1 MAARKTASTTVEG
14 SRANLRVLYLDEAHA
29 VGALGEVLIMLSRAE
44 PSLEFLQRTVRL
56 IQDTAREHPEGLGLF
71 VVISADAKPP
81 SDAARQYFA
90 RSVTEYGQK
99 VRAMARIVEGIGFL
113 AAAKRSAIAMIQLVS
128 RLPFPAKVFGTQ
140 TEAAVWLTQEITK
153 TTQVRRSVTE
163 LIGASLE
170 LRSIHD
176 RRMPMPMPTPDGG
189 TS

>member
-1 MAARKTASTTVEG
+1 MATRKTGSTTVEN
-14 SRANLRVLYLDEAHA
+14 SRTKLRVLYLDEAHA
-29 VGALGEVLIMLSRAE
+29 VGNLGEVLIMLSRAE

-56 IQDTAREHPEGLGLF
+56 IHDTAREHPDGLGLF

-99 VRAMARIVEGIGFL
+99 VRAMARIVEGVGFL
-113 AAAKRSAIAMIQLVS
+113 AAAKRSAIAMIQLAS

-140 TEAAVWLTQEITK
+140 GEGAIWLTQEIAPTA
-153 TTQVRRSVTE
+153 QARRSATE
-163 LIGASLE
+163 LLAAAGE
-170 LRSIHD
+170 LRSIQNI
-176 RRMPMPMPTPDGG
+176 RMPVATPDGG